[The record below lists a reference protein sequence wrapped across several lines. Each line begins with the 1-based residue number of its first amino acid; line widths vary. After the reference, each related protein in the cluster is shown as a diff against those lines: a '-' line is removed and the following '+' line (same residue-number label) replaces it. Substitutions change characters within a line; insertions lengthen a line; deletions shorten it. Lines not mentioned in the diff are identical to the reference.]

1 MRKHLLI
8 ILGFVF
14 VCSNIQAQYCLEYNE
29 PEFLSLPTP
38 PYNGY
43 IATASWNVN
52 NDNLTF
58 DEHDEAG
65 AIIYPNHYF
74 EGSSIVTCNYRYE
87 YYRNDRMQTGTGV
100 ASYVITFNSNNA
112 TLSANRITLTI
123 GKTEKLTYSLER
135 SYGSAYGSPKM
146 TWESNNES
154 VATVDKNGKV
164 TAVGTGYATITFD
177 PVVGP
182 PVYCDVTVERI
193 PPTAISLPTTST
205 TKVAESV
212 TLTPTLTPSNATATI
227 TWKSSDTNIAT
238 VSGGKVSGKKVG
250 TATITATTDNGLSAN
265 CVVTIN
271 KGSVTVTADAESG
284 IYASGKDVTLTVNR
298 TDASI
303 YYTLDGNTPT
313 TSSTRYTGPITLTKS
328 VTLKAIA
335 TGGNYETSSVLTR
348 SYQITTLAVKSYW
361 DETVEQTPFFIPAIT
376 FSKAVNKSISVSG
389 MKLQKGNTTIAGQ
402 PLVQDGKLYF
412 VPDSKLDAGTY
423 TLTIPENAVMDAN
436 GEPNM
441 SAQLNLVIGK
451 GFGSMAKQV
460 SGGSGHTLFITA
472 DGSLWAC
479 GRNDRGQLG
488 NGTTTDHTTP
498 VKIMDGV
505 ASVSAGDYHSL
516 IVKADGSLWAC
527 GYNIDYQLGDGSMTS
542 RKTPVKIMDGVAS
555 VSAGSCY
562 SLIIKTD
569 GSLWACGENTYGQ
582 LGDGTTTNKQTPVKI
597 MDGVAYAS
605 AGGVH
610 SLIIKTDGSLWACG
624 LNSFGTLGDGTT
636 TNRTTPVK
644 IMDGVASAYAGDF
657 LSFIIKSNGSL
668 WACGRNSG
676 RFGDGTTNNSSSP
689 VKITDGVASVSSAII
704 SSHSLIIKTDES
716 LWTCGYNKY
725 GQLGDGT
732 KTNRTTFVKI
742 MENVASASAAGYDGF
757 SHIIK
762 GNGSLWACGNNKY
775 GQLGDGTK
783 TDKSTPV
790 CIIPASTF
798 NHVTSIS
805 LPQTTRQMPLE
816 SKCLVLPTMTP
827 GNSSAETITFTSS
840 KPQVATVSARGIVE
854 AKAIGKTTITVTVDG
869 KYTASCEVEV
879 KERKMEVVMP
889 ATGYA
894 TFYDSQSAFSL
905 PNGLSAQV
913 VSGVSNSKITY
924 QKLTGNVIP
933 KNVPVMLI
941 NNAQQAGTYTLTAS
955 ESAATYSGTN
965 LLHGSDKA
973 TTTTGDGFHYKLS
986 YGKTGTKWNDV
997 FGWYW
1002 GAQDGA
1008 PFQIDGHKAW
1018 LVVPNGSTRA
1028 ASFTINGDATE
1039 IIDIESGNEA
1049 HDVYYDMQ
1057 GRRISTPTRSGIYIK
1072 NGKKVIIK

>member
-146 TWESNNES
+146 TWESNDES

-182 PVYCDVTVERI
+182 PVYCEVTVERI
-193 PPTAISLPTTST
+193 LPTSISLPATST
-205 TKVAESV
+205 TKVAESI

-227 TWKSSDTNIAT
+227 TWKSSDENVAT
-238 VSGGKVSGKKVG
+238 VSGGKVVGKKVG

-265 CVVTIN
+265 CKVTVN
-271 KGSVTVTADAESG
+271 KGSVTVTADTESG
-284 IYASGKDVTLTVNR
+284 IYASGKAVTLKANR

-303 YYTLDGNTPT
+303 YYTLDGKTPT

-335 TGGNYETSSVLTR
+335 TGSNYETSSVLTR

-361 DETVEQTPFFIPAIT
+361 DDTVEQSPFFIPAIT
-376 FSKAVNKSISVSG
+376 FSKAVSKSIGISG
-389 MKLQKGNTTIAGQ
+389 IKLTKNNTTFAGQ
-402 PLVQDGKLYF
+402 PIVQDGKLYF
-412 VPDSKLDAGTY
+412 VPDSKLDAGNY
-423 TLTIPENAVMDAN
+423 TLTIPENAVLDAN
-436 GEPNM
+436 GEPNIT
-441 SAQLNLVIGK
+441 AQLNLVIGT
-451 GFGSMAKQV
+451 GFESIPKQV
-460 SGGSGHTLFITA
+460 SGGI
-472 DGSLWAC
+472 
-479 GRNDRGQLG
+479 Q
-488 NGTTTDHTTP
+488 
-498 VKIMDGV
+498 
-505 ASVSAGDYHSL
+505 HSL

-527 GYNIDYQLGDGSMTS
+527 GHSGWGFTKTTHTTPVKVMGDVASASAGISHSLIVKTDGSLWACGRNNSGELGDGTTISREDPVKIMENVASASAGEYRSFIVKTDGSLWACGNNEYGQLGDGTKID
-542 RKTPVKIMDGVAS
+542 RINPVKIMDNVATVSTGVESKTLFIKTDGSLWEISYGSTNTNTIPVKITDGVAS
-555 VSAGSCY
+555 VSAGRLHY
-562 SLIIKTD
+562 LFIKTD
-569 GSLWACGENTYGQ
+569 GSLWACGNNYYGQ
-582 LGDGTTTNKQTPVKI
+582 LGDGTKTTQTTPIKI
-597 MDGVAYAS
+597 MDGVAFAS
-605 AGGVH
+605 TGGYH

-624 LNSFGTLGDGTT
+624 KNQNGELGDGT
-636 TNRTTPVK
+636 RTDRKIPGK
-644 IMDGVASAYAGDF
+644 IMDNV
-657 LSFIIKSNGSL
+657 
-668 WACGRNSG
+668 
-676 RFGDGTTNNSSSP
+676 T
-689 VKITDGVASVSSAII
+689 SVSAAGTIWGGY
-704 SSHSLIIKTDES
+704 SLIIKADGS
-716 LWTCGYNKY
+716 LWTCGYNFY
-725 GQLGDGT
+725 AQLGDGT
-732 KTNRTTFVKI
+732 T
-742 MENVASASAAGYDGF
+742 
-757 SHIIK
+757 
-762 GNGSLWACGNNKY
+762 
-775 GQLGDGTK
+775 

-798 NHVTSIS
+798 SHVTSIS

-827 GNSSAETITFTSS
+827 GNSSPETIEFTSS
-840 KPQVATVSARGIVE
+840 KPQVATVSACGIVE
-854 AKAIGKTTITVTVDG
+854 AKSIGKTTITVTVDG
-869 KYTASCEVEV
+869 KYTATCEVEV
-879 KERKMEVVMP
+879 KERKMDVVMS

-905 PNGLSAQV
+905 PSGLFAQV

-924 QKLTGNVIP
+924 QKLTGNVVP

-955 ESAATYSGTN
+955 ESTATYSGAN
-965 LLHGSDKA
+965 LLHGSDEA
-973 TTTTGDGFHYKLS
+973 TTTTGDGYHYKLS
-986 YGKTGTKWNDV
+986 YGKTGTTWNDV

-1002 GAQDGA
+1002 GAQDGV

-1028 ASFTINGDATE
+1028 AGFTINGDATE